1 MTESLAQLSKGAL
14 SDLADVFAAM
24 PEDALDRLIEEIVK
38 ARRIV
43 VFGLGREG
51 LQMRGFAMRLF
62 HMGRDVAVWGDMT
75 TPALG
80 PGDLFI
86 ASAGPGDLPTAHTL
100 VDIARE
106 AGARTALVTAQPKGG
121 LAAHV
126 DVVTF
131 IPAQTMANDQGGK
144 LSVLPMGSLF
154 ETAQMIAFELVIL
167 KLKPRFNRVRRPC
180 ARGTP
185 ISSDRVVRYPASFH
199 AFTNACAARRTSS
212 TLAPGLYSAEPIPKP
227 LAPARR

>member
-14 SDLADVFAAM
+14 SDLAGVFAAM
-24 PEDALDRLIEEIVK
+24 PEDALDGLIEAIVAAK
-38 ARRIV
+38 RIV

-51 LQMRGFAMRLF
+51 LQTRGFAMRLF

-80 PGDLFI
+80 PGDLFF
-86 ASAGPGDLPTAHTL
+86 ASAGPGDLPTAQTL
-100 VDIARE
+100 VDVAHK
-106 AGARTALVTAQPKGG
+106 AGARTALVTAQPGGG
-121 LAAHV
+121 LAKHV
-126 DVVTF
+126 DVVTV

-167 KLKPRFNRVRRPC
+167 KLRPRFNETSETMR
-180 ARGTP
+180 AR
-185 ISSDRVVRYPASFH
+185 H
-199 AFTNACAARRTSS
+199 TN
-212 TLAPGLYSAEPIPKP
+212 LE
-227 LAPARR
+227 